1 MNDTGPQE
9 PPSGNKPN
17 GLIQVFSATNVLP
30 DAADIECEVA
40 RIRASSNGDAKEL
53 SKNVVRYTTQRM
65 TGIGT
70 VAALPG
76 VVPAF
81 GTLTQ
86 IAVSGS
92 TLTSET
98 WLLLRNL
105 SAMQLTVAG
114 LHGHDVNHPDRLD
127 ELLIVWALQTGVILP
142 ATEVGKRLGTK
153 VAIKQFNQHVGSQ
166 VFRRINQKVGTTVV
180 TKWGVKRGGVAVGR
194 LIPFGVGAAV
204 GGGVNYLTARSF
216 GAALIRYYTDLL
228 PGDKDV
234 VIVA

>member
-1 MNDTGPQE
+1 MSDAGAYELPGAT
-9 PPSGNKPN
+9 PN
-17 GLIQVFSATNVLP
+17 GLIQVFSAIKVLP
-30 DAADIECEVA
+30 DPDDIERDVA
-40 RIRASSNGDAKEL
+40 SIRAASSGNAKEL
-53 SKNVVRYTTQRM
+53 SRKVVRHTTQRM

-76 VVPAF
+76 VVPGF
-81 GTLTQ
+81 GTLAQ
-86 IAVSGS
+86 VVVSGS
-92 TLTSET
+92 TLTGET

-114 LHGHDVNHPDRLD
+114 LHSHDVRHPDRLD
-127 ELLIVWALQTGVILP
+127 ELVVVWALQTGAILP

-153 VAIKQFNQHVGSQ
+153 VAIKQFNQHVGGQ

-180 TKWGVKRGGVAVGR
+180 TKWGAKRGGLAVGR

-216 GAALIRYYTDLL
+216 GAALTRYYTDLL

>member
-1 MNDTGPQE
+1 MNDPGPNE
-9 PPSGNKPN
+9 PPGAKPN
-17 GLIQVFSATNVLP
+17 GLIQFFSAVKVLP
-30 DAADIECEVA
+30 DPADIEREVA
-40 RIRASSNGDAKEL
+40 NIRAGSNGNAKEL
-53 SKNVVRYTTQRM
+53 SRKVVRHTTQRM

-70 VAALPG
+70 VAGLPG
-76 VVPAF
+76 VVPGF
-81 GTLTQ
+81 GTLAQ
-86 IAVSGS
+86 VVVSGS
-92 TLTSET
+92 TLTGET

-114 LHGHDVNHPDRLD
+114 LHGHDVHHPDRRD
-127 ELLIVWALQTGVILP
+127 ELVIVWALQTGAILP

-153 VAIKQFNQHVGSQ
+153 VAIKQFNQHVGGH

-180 TKWGVKRGGVAVGR
+180 TKWGAKRGGVAVGR
-194 LIPFGVGAAV
+194 LIPFGVGATV

-234 VIVA
+234 VIVT